1 MAKWEVKYIL
11 PEYGT
16 KYFYGEIEADSQ
28 VEAAR
33 LFKAMVPKCKI
44 IGGAKHLWDTFF
56 SHLSD
61 VVLFLLTMKVTYEM

>member
-16 KYFYGEIEADSQ
+16 KYFYGEVEASSQ

-33 LFKAMVPKCKI
+33 LFQAMVPKCKI
-44 IGGAKHLWDTFF
+44 IGGAKRLWDTSSSPLRGATQIF
-56 SHLSD
+56 
-61 VVLFLLTMKVTYEM
+61 

>member
-16 KYFYGEIEADSQ
+16 KYFYGEVEASSQ

-44 IGGAKHLWDTFF
+44 IGGAKHL
-56 SHLSD
+56 
-61 VVLFLLTMKVTYEM
+61 